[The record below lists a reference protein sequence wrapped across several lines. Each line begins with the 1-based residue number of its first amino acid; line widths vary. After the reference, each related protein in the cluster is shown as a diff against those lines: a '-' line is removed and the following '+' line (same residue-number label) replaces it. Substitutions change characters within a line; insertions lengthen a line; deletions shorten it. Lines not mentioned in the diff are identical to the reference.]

1 MPASIRRPAIAAA
14 ATIAAL
20 SLSLPLAASGAD
32 EPELPQVEAPAGDT
46 GSLLAPHFRDA
57 PADAVGNV
65 APLRS
70 DSSSTALAALPGP
83 VERIS
88 NIEVHSTG
96 ALISW
101 QQPAADPVVTGYRLQ
116 LLLDGAVID
125 EATWGQETSA
135 WIDGLDPDTE
145 YGVRIA
151 ATSDSGTGELSA
163 VHTFTTTHNSVQR
176 IFGTDRYETSVR
188 ISQDAFLYS
197 GIQAAFVAN
206 GRDFPDALS
215 AAAAAGA
222 LGGPVLL
229 TRPTSVGSST
239 LDELD
244 ALDPGYVLVAGGK
257 SVVSETVYTKVAD
270 LAIDGAF
277 RYAGANR
284 YDTAAQISL
293 TLGEAPVV
301 YLASGTNF
309 PDALAGAAAAGN
321 AGAPVLLTRPDSLP
335 AETADALRELKP
347 SQIVALGGV
356 GAVSAKALDAAD
368 RATGVATTTRRLAGA
383 SRYDTAVKVSAD
395 AFRSSRTPVLYVA
408 SGRNFADALSAA
420 AAGGTL
426 GGPVLL
432 TYPDSVPDSVLA
444 EIDRL
449 DPVRVIVLGGPTVIA
464 DSVLQRISGVLAD

>member
-14 ATIAAL
+14 AA
-20 SLSLPLAASGAD
+20 LAARAPSRPRAAAAAAAQEQPHGGA
-32 EPELPQVEAPAGDT
+32 PLRGARSPI
-46 GSLLAPHFRDA
+46 APHFRDTSTDADRSIA
-57 PADAVGNV
+57 PFRSG
-65 APLRS
+65 S
-70 DSSSTALAALPGP
+70 DSTRQTALAGP
-83 VERIS
+83 VE
-88 NIEVHSTG
+88 NIQVAEVRSTSV
-96 ALISW
+96 LITW
-101 QQPAADPVVTGYRLQ
+101 QEPTGGPVATGYQLQ

-125 EATWGQETSA
+125 EAMWGQETSA

-151 ATSDSGTGELSA
+151 ATSDQGTGELSG
-163 VHTFTTTHNSVQR
+163 VHTFTTAHNFVQR
-176 IFGTDRYETSVR
+176 IFGTDRYETSVL
-188 ISQDAFLYS
+188 ISQDAFSFS
-197 GIQAAFVAN
+197 GIEAAFVAN

-229 TRPTSVGSST
+229 TRPASIGSSA

-244 ALDPGYVLVAGGK
+244 ALDPSFVLVAGGA
-257 SVVSETVYTKVAD
+257 SVVSKTVYTQVAA
-270 LAIDGAF
+270 LAVEVAF
-277 RYAGANR
+277 RFAGANR
-284 YDTAAQISL
+284 YDTAARVSILWDQS
-293 TLGEAPVV
+293 PVV

-335 AETADALRELKP
+335 TETAAALRTLKP
-347 SQIVALGGV
+347 SQIIALGGV
-356 GAVSAKALDAAD
+356 GAVSAKTLDAAG

-449 DPVRVIVLGGPTVIA
+449 DPVRVVVLGGPTVIA
-464 DSVLQRISGVLAD
+464 DSVLQRISGILAD